1 MENQTE
7 IEVSHPDY
15 NYNFPVTVI
24 NGCKRKCNFKW
35 FIDRN
40 WLTYDIFKDCV
51 YCHVCKEG
59 LRKKILITKNYKTS
73 FMEEGVN
80 DWKNAHD
87 KFVSHEKSSIH
98 IEAVSKLLENGNK
111 NENIVKLFG
120 QENLKEKQESFRSL
134 LKIFHVLKVLTRQ
147 GEAIRGHTYEES
159 NFVQHLKCVAEI
171 LKAEGNEALTAWMNK
186 KTFRFISPTIQNEI
200 VQWMALDILET
211 VTENV
216 KKANFFSIL
225 LDESRDVSNNE
236 QAAFS
241 VRFVDSNFNRHEVFL
256 GKQFKFFY
264 FLLCPFFEDTSRLC
278 TCVIS

>member
-1 MENQTE
+1 
-7 IEVSHPDY
+7 
-15 NYNFPVTVI
+15 
-24 NGCKRKCNFKW
+24 
-35 FIDRN
+35 
-40 WLTYDIFKDCV
+40 
-51 YCHVCKEG
+51 
-59 LRKKILITKNYKTS
+59 
-73 FMEEGVN
+73 MEEGVN
-80 DWKNAHD
+80 DWKNAHS
-87 KFVSHEKSSIH
+87 KFCSHEKSSIH
-98 IEAVSKLLENGNK
+98 IEAVSKLLK
-111 NENIVKLFG
+111 NRNEKDIIKLFG
-120 QENLKEKQESFRSL
+120 QENLKQKQESFGCL
-134 LKIFHVLKVLTRQ
+134 LKIFHVLRVLTRQ

-186 KTFRFISPTIQNEI
+186 KTFRFISPVIQNEI

-256 GKQFKFFY
+256 GKQFKNV
-264 FLLCPFFEDTSRLC
+264 TSRLC